1 MASDDTGID
10 EEAEE
15 EANLLADTDDR
26 LDKAEPDEGL
36 LVDDFSQVRYFFDMC
51 VK

>member
-1 MASDDTGID
+1 MEDAPPPSMASDDTGID

-36 LVDDFSQVRYFFDMC
+36 LLSSTVLF
-51 VK
+51 